1 MWITEDLVKKV
12 TDVKTEKDLK
22 GELTINDC
30 DMRDMFVAWSSSRVN
45 GLRIIISPSSF
56 NVNYLT
62 HTTLFCFIQFSPHE
76 FLELL

>member
-22 GELTINDC
+22 GELTINVFH
-30 DMRDMFVAWSSSRVN
+30 DMFLGWSSSRVN
-45 GLRIIISPSSF
+45 GLRIIISASSF
-56 NVNYLT
+56 NVSYLT
-62 HTTLFCFIQFSPHE
+62 HATLFCFIQFSPHE